1 MVLTKK
7 QYDVLLYLRKKP
19 RKLEC
24 IRKKFKPE
32 NDHDL
37 NYVCLPA
44 HGDLYKRIE
53 DKKGREVI
61 QLTDEGVTYAQAE
74 YDRRFDMY
82 FTRVCALAAL
92 IISALTL
99 FIDQIKG

>member
-19 RKLEC
+19 RKLES
-24 IRKKFKPE
+24 IRKKFKPK

-37 NYVCLPA
+37 NYVCLPT
-44 HGDLYKRIE
+44 HGDLYERIE

-61 QLTDEGVTYAQAE
+61 KLTDEGVTYAQAE
-74 YDRRFDMY
+74 FDRRFDMY

-99 FIDQIKG
+99 FIGQIKG